1 MCSSHTPFKYPT
13 LFRLTDATMPYTIV
27 TGDLLE
33 VTDAEYIVQQTC
45 CTACSAQGLSKAIST
60 KWPSI
65 NPYAERRRWGRT
77 NWAVQEDRAEPG
89 TIAVYEFEA
98 PPQGTLKGVVC
109 AFAQVCHGK
118 PGMAKDPLGLAAAD
132 TAADRLR
139 YFQSCLDC
147 LEELGATSV
156 AFPYGIGCG
165 LAGGVWVKYEAML
178 KQWSAAHPAVEV
190 RIVKLG

>member
-1 MCSSHTPFKYPT
+1 
-13 LFRLTDATMPYTIV
+13 MPYTIIK
-27 TGDLLE
+27 GDLLE
-33 VTDAEYIVQQTC
+33 VTDVEYIVQQTC
-45 CTACSAQGLSKAIST
+45 CTACRACGLSQAITT

-65 NPYAERRRWGRT
+65 NPYGERRKWGRT

-89 TIAVYEFEA
+89 TIAVYEFEE
-98 PPQGTLKGVVC
+98 PQGNLKGVVC

-118 PGMAKDPLGLAAAD
+118 PGVAKDPLGLAGAD

-147 LEELGATSV
+147 LEELGATSL

-165 LAGGVWVKYEAML
+165 LAGGSWPKYEAML
-178 KQWSAAHPAVEV
+178 RNWSAAHTTVEV
-190 RIVKLG
+190 RIVQLAKVGQN